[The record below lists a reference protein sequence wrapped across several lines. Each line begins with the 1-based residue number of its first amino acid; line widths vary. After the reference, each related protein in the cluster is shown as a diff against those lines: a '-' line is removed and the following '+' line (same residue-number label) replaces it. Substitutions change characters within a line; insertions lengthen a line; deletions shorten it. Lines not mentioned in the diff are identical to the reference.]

1 MLNVS
6 LKMVL
11 HYCSKPANRMHII
24 YILRQH
30 ILVGSSESCLTIF
43 VLKLWVCCIHEWFR
57 AHRESTHHSVIGNA
71 CTQREIRM
79 LRRHI
84 LMQHV
89 YSCVPWRQRELCLLV
104 YIYARF
110 PWVLR
115 SASFWLLLLLLFNFW
130 LHCAESLEG
139 NSMWCEAA
147 PDIYLWHPERQH
159 RSWCRRYIFTC
170 LSTLHM
176 MQAALAYSAHVLTC
190 DWMTQVLPNCWWGDY
205 LFLLAVVYICSYI
218 HANPQPQVQ
227 IIKYI
232 YYMQNM

>member
-1 MLNVS
+1 
-6 LKMVL
+6 MVL

-110 PWVLR
+110 PWVLTR
-115 SASFWLLLLLLFNFW
+115 ASFWPLLLFNFW

-139 NSMWCEAA
+139 NSMWSSPRYLSMAPRTAA
-147 PDIYLWHPERQH
+147 PFLMLQIHIHMLIYTTHDPSTCILWIPTFWHAIGWHKYYQ
-159 RSWCRRYIFTC
+159 
-170 LSTLHM
+170 LLM
-176 MQAALAYSAHVLTC
+176 GG
-190 DWMTQVLPNCWWGDY
+190 LP
-205 LFLLAVVYICSYI
+205 
-218 HANPQPQVQ
+218 
-227 IIKYI
+227 I
-232 YYMQNM
+232 YMFIYPC

>member
-1 MLNVS
+1 MHA
-6 LKMVL
+6 
-11 HYCSKPANRMHII
+11 HYIFASKYFGRFII
-24 YILRQH
+24 RILPYCIYNKFCAELR
-30 ILVGSSESCLTIF
+30 
-43 VLKLWVCCIHEWFR
+43 WVCSMLYAWILISS
-57 AHRESTHHSVIGNA
+57 RESTHSVTYSHGDMDYMY
-71 CTQREIRM
+71 REKLECCVQYIYCSTY
-79 LRRHI
+79 I
-84 LMQHV
+84 
-89 YSCVPWRQRELCLLV
+89 YSCVPWRQREMCLLV

-139 NSMWCEAA
+139 NSMCCEAA

-190 DWMTQVLPNCWWGDY
+190 DWMTQVLPTVDGG
-205 LFLLAVVYICSYI
+205 IT
-218 HANPQPQVQ
+218 
-227 IIKYI
+227 YI
-232 YYMQNM
+232 YVHISMLIHSHKSR